1 VGSLNPVFFFRHPEF
16 RSIRIALLLI
26 VLILSC
32 GTAGYVVLEAYPIF
46 DAFYMTVITVGTVGF
61 MEVHPLSD
69 AGRMFTSLLI
79 LSGLGTFAYSLTAVT
94 SSIVGGEIK
103 SLITGYKVNTQI
115 ENLENHV
122 VICGYG
128 RNGSQAALSL
138 IESETPFVVI
148 ENDMKLCAQLVQEGK
163 ILCIQ
168 GDATD
173 DEVLLRA
180 GILKA
185 RALIT
190 TLDKDTNNLFVV
202 LSVRNMNPGIQI
214 ISRASEENSDQ
225 KLRIAGADSV
235 IMPDKIGGAHMAALV
250 SRPDLIEFIDYLSSH
265 RSAGEMRLNEL
276 QRVQLKEA
284 YEGKSMHTLNIHG
297 ETGATF
303 IALRNLHGEIKLNP
317 ADTEI
322 LKSGQTW
329 YVLGNSEQIKK
340 LKSTYCRQA

>member
-1 VGSLNPVFFFRHPEF
+1 M
-16 RSIRIALLLI
+16 
-26 VLILSC
+26 
-32 GTAGYVVLEAYPIF
+32 LEGYPIF

-122 VICGYG
+122 VICGFG
-128 RNGSQAALSL
+128 RNGSQAARSL

-148 ENDMKLCAQLVQEGK
+148 ENDMKLCAQLMQEGK
-163 ILCIQ
+163 ILCLQ

-173 DEVLLRA
+173 DAVLLRA

-276 QRVQLKEA
+276 QRVQLKEV
-284 YEGKSMHTLNIHG
+284 YEGKSLQTFDIHG

-317 ADTEI
+317 SDTEV

-340 LKSTYCRQA
+340 MKSTYCRHT